1 MLEELQE
8 WMIKFLPLEQVDLF
22 ITAFED
28 LRDINELG
36 AETEFTLLWQEK
48 DRLYNG
54 DLIDSLR
61 TMLTVGCKKCLSNHG
76 IFFTPETTLH
86 QYVKAVEG
94 LIWLNNTDEHDI
106 VVGFFDVDLSDKDK
120 LANLLQ
126 YVNNDSL
133 EKWQDHITSVSQ
145 LFIER
150 VLTDHS
156 ETRIITEERS
166 TYDLT
171 LLTRYDVKFQNR
183 LYRQVVELGGNP
195 GVLDLVTLIEMF
207 RDKLSTWVPFSPRD
221 AAIDLVG
228 LAVFSDMEQKNMVK
242 QTIAEIERL
251 YTDAG
256 FIMELKSQI
265 GQIFGE
271 IQVYG

>member
-1 MLEELQE
+1 MLEELRAWLE
-8 WMIKFLPLEQVDLF
+8 KFTPLEMVDLD
-22 ITAFED
+22 ITAFEN

-36 AETEFTLLWQEK
+36 AETEFVLLWQEK

-54 DLIDSLR
+54 DMIDALY
-61 TMLTVGCKKCLSNHG
+61 TILVTGCKKCLCNHG
-76 IFFTPETTLH
+76 IFFNIETTLP

-94 LIWLNNTDEHDI
+94 LIWLNNTEDHDAIVQIFDEDI
-106 VVGFFDVDLSDKDK
+106 SDKDK

-133 EKWQDHITSVSQ
+133 EKWQDLITDVSQ

-156 ETRIITEERS
+156 ETRVIPEERS
-166 TYDLT
+166 NYDLSM
-171 LLTRYDVKFQNR
+171 LTRYDVKFQNR
-183 LYRQVVELGGNP
+183 LYRQAVELGANP
-195 GVLDLVTLIEMF
+195 GVLDPITLLEMF
-207 RDKLSTWVPFSPRD
+207 RDKLSSWAPFSPRE
-221 AAIDLVG
+221 AAIDLAG
-228 LAVFSDMEQKNMVK
+228 LVIFSSIEQKNMAK
-242 QTIAEIERL
+242 QTAVFAERF

-256 FIMELKSQI
+256 FMMELKSQI
-265 GQIFGE
+265 SQVFGE

>member
-1 MLEELQE
+1 MLEELRAWLE
-8 WMIKFLPLEQVDLF
+8 KFTPLEKVDLY

-54 DLIDSLR
+54 DLIDSLYAIL
-61 TMLTVGCKKCLSNHG
+61 LTGCKKCLCNHG
-76 IFFTPETTLH
+76 IFFDQETALP

-94 LIWLNNTDEHDI
+94 LIWLNNTEDHDAI
-106 VVGFFDVDLSDKDK
+106 VNIFNEDVSDKDK
-120 LANLLQ
+120 LANLFQ

-133 EKWQDHITSVSQ
+133 EKWQDQITDVSA

-166 TYDLT
+166 NYDLT
-171 LLTRYDVKFQNR
+171 ILTRYDVKFQNR
-183 LYRQVVELGGNP
+183 IYRQAVELGANP
-195 GVLDLVTLIEMF
+195 GILDPITLLEMF
-207 RDKLSTWVPFSPRD
+207 RDKLSAWAPFSPRD

-228 LAVFSDMEQKNMVK
+228 LMVFSSMEQKNMAK
-242 QTIAEIERL
+242 QTGALAERL
-251 YTDAG
+251 YGDAG
-256 FIMELKSQI
+256 FLMGLKSQI
-265 GQIFGE
+265 SQVFGE